1 MMKKVWK
8 YLLLAVMAVGW
19 SLLISTSA
27 LAAGKEV
34 TVQLTGMTAVKIY
47 TEDKETEI
55 PVTDG
60 SFSVEP
66 GKYCY
71 EGTSGDATGA
81 GGYFTVTEETTE
93 LKLRSV
99 TFINVSPSHYENE
112 WLYLPDLGTLA
123 LYDETQQNE
132 YWHGTDSVYN
142 YIVPQHDGDSY
153 YVFKFT
159 PFDDDYLPIEGHFYV
174 YRDTEFSPLNLSDSG
189 KIPYLKKSYIT
200 VKVPVGMELYT
211 TWELKFYTARNWQS
225 YTAYKTEGGYDYYK
239 IPEGFTY
246 MLRQEGKVTRY
257 TNSLDGEWNAAHTEV
272 TVSALQDDPYQ
283 IHRDQ
288 EKDGIYA
295 SMLTNLPENS
305 EIDLQAGEYFDLVPL
320 RAWQAVDSN
329 VGNKHNDPDWHYVVV
344 GGDSNVVSVEIT
356 EDDKIGQFGRIH
368 AKGSGTVLV
377 AFYYDAIEAASSKS
391 SSGLYTYSAL
401 LPELTGIAVVHVTGE
416 DTEEPKTQITSNID
430 MIEGRAVYYLK
441 NQTGVDGI
449 QYFMNDHADYTF
461 TPTAKTA
468 GKEEEITSVR
478 VHKPITVTDGK
489 LSENPSDWLKDS
501 SWTTYEANESED
513 IYKKSYT
520 IQLAEGRNIIEIKAG
535 DAVTYHVILARGLDV
550 TVDNLYN
557 PGKNLET
564 GDTVKITLENMIPPM
579 FKLAAIYNPAGVD
592 FVCKANGTDYT
603 AFFGQY
609 MAGTSFNIKLNEEDA
624 GTYTITDGALTL
636 HAWGVQDGA
645 HRNLTRNAM
654 AGYWNGGDN
663 PDIQYG
669 KMAYIPDIS
678 FDVTKSDDVE
688 EVTARSA
695 GILRG
700 LKVYP
705 AKNGN
710 ATRLGA
716 YFTTAKTT
724 ISQNIINS
732 NIFNSLK
739 INSIYVG
746 ATMLNNDEDARLLVR
761 YWSGTDSKSA
771 VTTEMPFAVMSKN
784 QVIGPDVDVIT
795 GYELKNT
802 KNKITTDNT
811 MSVEVIVIPS
821 DGAPMT
827 YSDYLINPGAAN
839 KKDENKNYVG
849 LKNACYP
856 LQDLKIE
863 AGEESEALGHW
874 DGVLEAEDISY
885 TDSEGNTVTQDLG
898 YGFIAT
904 ETHFS
909 ASVPNGTDKIKLVAK
924 GALEYVGT
932 VGKAFDGILISKE
945 GSTEQYE
952 DVDEIPLDVGINRLI
967 VTTKTGGIGKSRIYT
982 IDVTRRTA
990 AKQTSFELPEGASVL
1005 VMQGSKVVKANED
1018 GTYTLENGTYTYYV
1032 SKSGYLTKHENFEV
1046 TDEDPSL
1053 TIRVDELEPVP
1064 EQSGSVSVQLSGQ
1077 STVFCLSRSVE
1088 IQQAAADLT
1097 ANRYVQYNHG
1107 GYTVLHA
1114 LLDAAKASNT
1124 EFECSKGKFVLADQS
1139 ISDSNGK
1146 RAAWICKVNGVVCGS
1161 PADTLAKDRDQ
1172 IEFYYSSGWNGMI
1185 HAHLTLETGSV
1196 KRGEE
1201 LKLTLTGTGV
1211 YDADE
1216 SLAPVAEAEI
1226 YEGNTLL
1233 GTTDDMGILELNTRT
1248 LTLGDHR
1255 FTAVKKD
1262 EAGHNLL
1269 TAVMSTITIEKA
1281 EEAEVDPNTTVV
1293 TFRLIGDTKH
1303 GGEGDDSEAFH
1314 AYTTWIATDTY
1325 TFDRTDVTVGDVFEA
1340 ALDEAGLTYVG
1351 KENNYISSIT
1361 APESCGGFALAETD
1375 NGKNSGWMYTVNGK
1389 HPDVGLNYC
1398 YVTTGDEII
1407 WHYIDDYK
1415 IEQSDMLGDWGAE
1428 GDPSTW
1434 NKWLEALDETPGARD
1449 AAAEVVGKINA
1460 IGTVELTDECE
1471 AAITDAR
1478 TAYDGLTR
1486 EQKKYVDNYT
1496 TLTAAEEELAARK
1509 KAAEDQA
1516 AADEVIRMIT
1526 ELPSV
1531 DDLTLD
1537 DQSKIEEA
1545 RTAYGN
1551 LTEDQKKLVDADNDG
1566 ATIDSLIKIE
1576 EAMAKLLEEEAADQV
1591 ADEID
1596 NLPSVDDL
1604 TIEDKSAV
1612 ESAKAHYDA
1621 LNDDQKD
1628 QVEEQKPG
1636 SAEKLDK
1643 LVERME
1649 ELKAAAAD
1657 QEAADKVSEKLNALP
1672 AAEDVMLANEDEIKA
1687 AREAYDALTEAQQEK
1702 VSEEAKA
1709 KLTDAEAK
1717 LSELQNQMKNV
1728 EDLIGALPGTGEIT
1742 LAHEDQIKA
1751 ARDAY
1756 DALNNEQKNKLTEDG
1771 TLSKLLEAENQLT
1784 YVKNNAEATKN
1795 VEDRINSLPNP
1806 GDLKMSDK
1814 SRVEAAR
1821 DAYDALTDEQKDL
1834 ISEETYNKLKDCEA
1848 EMKNLV
1854 DAPVI
1859 TLKDKKTGVSV
1870 TGKLSG
1876 YELVVT
1882 PLQKTDDAVIRM
1894 KELLGEKEPLTC
1906 LYDVKLY
1913 LNGQEVQ
1920 PRDTITLNFKVGS
1933 KYNNKTLR
1941 IFHDHNG
1948 LIEELEESVKAGVL
1962 SLDVNS
1968 LSPFGIV
1975 VKKSTTTN
1983 NSGSGSHSGSHSS
1996 SGSNSGS
2003 TGSTAGGSTADASTV
2018 GRTDGAKTGDD
2029 ADLFFPIAGMFT
2041 ATGALAG
2048 ILFFYKKK
2056 KTEEES

>member
-1 MMKKVWK
+1 MERGKMKKVWK

-27 LAAGKEV
+27 LAAGREV
-34 TVQLTGMTAVKIY
+34 KVNLTSVEHVKIY

-55 PVTDG
+55 PVTDN

-71 EGTSGDATGA
+71 ESDKGA

-93 LKLRSV
+93 LKLSRVSFKAACLKDNYGHQLGNV
-99 TFINVSPSHYENE
+99 TAV
-112 WLYLPDLGTLA
+112 
-123 LYDETQQNE
+123 YDETRENTF
-132 YWHGTDSVYN
+132 WHETEDTYT
-142 YIVPQHDGDSY
+142 YLVPRQDGDHY
-153 YVFKFT
+153 YNFVYE
-159 PFDDDYLPIEGHFYV
+159 PFDSETYMNSEGHFYV
-174 YRDTEFSPLNLSDSG
+174 YTDDLSFDSLNLSDSG
-189 KIPYLKKSYIT
+189 KIALIKKQYAV
-200 VKVPVGMELYT
+200 VKVPKEAEVLTY
-211 TWELKFYTARNWQS
+211 WELKFYTARNWQT
-225 YTAYKTEGGYDYYK
+225 YTAYKTDDTYSYYK
-239 IPEGFTY
+239 IPKYYLTAGNSGI
-246 MLRQEGKVTRY
+246 LVRQEGKVSRY
-257 TNSLDGEWNAAHTEV
+257 GLKGEWNADRTEF
-272 TVSALQDDPYQ
+272 TMADLLNDPHQTNEGVGTY
-283 IHRDQ
+283 
-288 EKDGIYA
+288 YA
-295 SMLTNLPENS
+295 SMLNNLPPSS
-305 EIDLQAGEYFDLVPL
+305 EIDLKVGEYFDLVPL
-320 RAWQAVDSN
+320 RAWQAISN
-329 VGNKHNDPDWHYVVV
+329 GASNEHCDPEWHYAVV
-344 GGDSNVVSVEIT
+344 GGSEDIVSTEIT
-356 EDDKIGQFGRIH
+356 EDDKIGQFGRIR
-368 AKGSGTVLV
+368 ANGTGTALV
-377 AFYYDAIEAASSKS
+377 AFWYDAMEAPNDTSDPNY
-391 SSGLYTYSAL
+391 LWSAL
-401 LPELTGIAVVHVTGE
+401 WPEITGIAVIHVTEDGAAEPDTKIDSNIEVTEGKTIYYLRNQTMEDGTTVHVNDTAEYTFKPTATTGE
-416 DTEEPKTQITSNID
+416 TDTK
-430 MIEGRAVYYLK
+430 
-441 NQTGVDGI
+441 
-449 QYFMNDHADYTF
+449 
-461 TPTAKTA
+461 
-468 GKEEEITSVR
+468 ITSVR
-478 VHKPITVTDGK
+478 VHTPIMAKNGVLTQ
-489 LSENPSDWLKDS
+489 NPSDWLKDK
-501 SWTTYEANESED
+501 SWKTYKQNADGTYTLSLPEG
-513 IYKKSYT
+513 KS
-520 IQLAEGRNIIEIKAG
+520 IIEIKAG
-535 DAVTYHVILARGLDV
+535 DAVAYHVIWARGMDV
-550 TVDNLYN
+550 QIDNLYN
-557 PGKNLET
+557 AGQKLACN
-564 GDTVKITLENMIPPM
+564 DTAKITMKGLIPPV
-579 FKLAAIYNPAGVD
+579 FKMGAIYNPSGVT
-592 FVCKANGTDYT
+592 FHYQENGVEKEMS
-603 AFFGQY
+603 FGQY
-609 MAGTSFNIKLNEEDA
+609 MGGGSTSYRIRLTEEDEGTVQVSGGYLSVA
-624 GTYTITDGALTL
+624 GWGAT
-636 HAWGVQDGA
+636 GDA
-645 HRNLTRNAM
+645 HKKLTRNSM
-654 AGYWNGGDN
+654 SGYGWSGGDN
-663 PDIQYG
+663 PNLDYG
-669 KMAYIPDIS
+669 KLAYIPGFS
-678 FDVTKSDDVE
+678 FDVETNDDVD
-688 EVTARSA
+688 EVVKRNAGLLKALKVNCNMNEKPLVMNNNDIYSVKGEIARNGCTIVTVSFMNSPTAMVSA
-695 GILRG
+695 GATALKEDSKLYLRYWVG
-700 LKVYP
+700 DDKENSQLMELK
-705 AKNGN
+705 N
-710 ATRLGA
+710 ADIIE
-716 YFTTAKTT
+716 TTDSYGGKGYSIT
-724 ISQNIINS
+724 SQAVLHS
-732 NIFNSLK
+732 NILK
-739 INSIYVG
+739 NSIYANMEIIVVP
-746 ATMLNNDEDARLLVR
+746 DE
-761 YWSGTDSKSA
+761 
-771 VTTEMPFAVMSKN
+771 
-784 QVIGPDVDVIT
+784 
-795 GYELKNT
+795 GY
-802 KNKITTDNT
+802 
-811 MSVEVIVIPS
+811 
-821 DGAPMT
+821 PMT
-827 YSDYLINPGAAN
+827 YSRMASNATAPLKTPFPLLDLQIHAA
-839 KKDENKNYVG
+839 EG
-849 LKNACYP
+849 S
-856 LQDLKIE
+856 
-863 AGEESEALGHW
+863 GSLGRF
-874 DGVLEAEDISY
+874 DGILEADDLTY
-885 TDSEGNTVTQDLG
+885 TDESGNTAVQDLG
-898 YGFIAT
+898 YGFVAT
-904 ETHFS
+904 EDHFTTE
-909 ASVPNGTDKIKLVAK
+909 VPNGTDKIYLSAE
-924 GALEYVGT
+924 ALSAARGT
-932 VGKAFDGILISKE
+932 NCAITVNG
-945 GSTEQYE
+945 GSETYAIG
-952 DVDEIPLDVGINRLI
+952 DEIPLNVGKNELA
-967 VTTKTGGIGKSRIYT
+967 VVYTAKNGKKDCVPRTYT

-1046 TDEDPSL
+1046 TDENPSL

-1077 STVFCLSRSVE
+1077 STVFCPGRSVE
-1088 IQQAAADLT
+1088 IQQAAADLA

-1124 EFECSKGKFVLADQS
+1124 EFECSKGKFVLTDQS

-1146 RAAWICKVNGVVCGS
+1146 RAVWICKVNGVVCS
-1161 PADTLAKDRDQ
+1161 DPANTLAKDGDQ

-1185 HAHLTLETGSV
+1185 HAHLTPETGSV

-1216 SLAPVAEAEI
+1216 SLTPVAEAEI

-1233 GTTDDMGILELNTRT
+1233 GTTDDMGVLELNTRT

-1269 TAVMSTITIEKA
+1269 TAVMSTVTVKKA
-1281 EEAEVDPNTTVV
+1281 DNTSADPNTTVV

-1303 GGEGDDSEAFH
+1303 GDASDDH

-1340 ALDEAGLTYVG
+1340 ALGEAGLTYEG
-1351 KENNYISSIT
+1351 KENNYVSSIT
-1361 APESCGGFALAETD
+1361 APESCGGFALAEKE
-1375 NGKNSGWMYTVNGK
+1375 NGPNSGWMYTVNGK
-1389 HPDVGLNYC
+1389 HPDVGLNDC

-1415 IEQSDMLGDWGAE
+1415 TEQADMMGDMGPG

-1478 TAYDGLTR
+1478 TAYDSLTR

-1496 TLTAAEEELAARK
+1496 TLTAAEKELAAQK

-1537 DQSKIEEA
+1537 DQSKVEAA

-1551 LTEDQKKLVDADNDG
+1551 LTEEQKKLVDAYNDG
-1566 ATIDSLIKIE
+1566 TTMDSLTKAE
-1576 EAMAKLLEEEAADQV
+1576 ERIAKLLEEEAADQV

-1628 QVEEQKPG
+1628 RVEEQKPG
-1636 SAEKLDK
+1636 SAEKLEK

-1672 AAEDVMLANEDEIKA
+1672 AAEDVMLASEDEIKA
-1687 AREAYDALTEAQQEK
+1687 ARDAFDALTEAQQGK

-1717 LSELQNQMKNV
+1717 LSELQNQLKNAA
-1728 EDLIGALPGTGEIT
+1728 DLIGALPNTSEIT

-1784 YVKNNAEATKN
+1784 YVKNNAEAAKKA
-1795 VEDRINSLPNP
+1795 EDRINSLPNP

-1834 ISEETYNKLKDCEA
+1834 IPKDTYDKLKDCEA

-1894 KELLGEKEPLTC
+1894 KELLGTKETLTC

-1933 KYNNKTLR
+1933 KYSNKTLR

-1962 SLDVNS
+1962 SLDVDS

-1996 SGSNSGS
+1996 SGSDSSSAAS
-2003 TGSTAGGSTADASTV
+2003 TAASTAGTTAQGTPADTSTV
-2018 GRTDGAKTGDD
+2018 SRTGGAKTGDD
-2029 ADLFFPIAGMFT
+2029 TDFFFPIVGMLT

-2048 ILFFYKKK
+2048 ILFIYKKK